1 MPSAHAQCCVAD
13 AIVLAHLVCCSNR
26 VSSLVLPYLSHQ
38 LIALDVQENDT
49 PVCKF
54 HPKGQCKN
62 GTQCPFIHEN
72 PNGSRTPT
80 AGSGGLS
87 QHGGG
92 HHSGGHGVHAPPPPQ
107 YGGGGDP
114 LNNISQLMQ
123 GKGDGG
129 RGGATHLSCSLVS
142 SALFAPPLVSSA
154 LFRKNLTNLS
164 PALSSSAS
172 AACTKP

>member
-107 YGGGGDP
+107 YGGGANP

-129 RGGATHLSCSLVS
+129 RGGASSPQLQLGIVS
-142 SALFAPPLVSSA
+142 SLRSTTSIVNSISKKSHQSFSSPQLF
-154 LFRKNLTNLS
+154 
-164 PALSSSAS
+164 
-172 AACTKP
+172 C